1 MASAGPA
8 PLAPGIPLCL
18 FSVVACA
25 ASDTTAANS
34 AHFLEHMAVARA
46 TKGGGVVILGD
57 ALPRKLIQET
67 DLLFR
72 MGPQVMG
79 VGDKGIGGERRV

>member
-1 MASAGPA
+1 
-8 PLAPGIPLCL
+8 
-18 FSVVACA
+18 
-25 ASDTTAANS
+25 
-34 AHFLEHMAVARA
+34 MAVARA